1 MAPLEAFPNQRGIAM
16 RRYRFSHS
24 CSLVALAAASL
35 SFGAPAIA
43 QTLPSASP
51 DDPTQ
56 VDEVVVTGF
65 RAQAEAMIEA
75 KRDVP
80 QISDSVAAD
89 EIARLPD
96 FNLAEALSR
105 APGVST
111 VQDNGEDRFVAIR
124 GMNGEYNYSTID
136 GFALPGTDN
145 ATRKMLLDIV
155 PSNVVRRVD
164 VVKSFTAD
172 LDGQAIGG
180 RIDMV
185 TRSAFDRNGDGF
197 LAGNAQIGYWANDDQ
212 GPEKV
217 KPSANLSVAYST
229 RFGPRDQFG
238 LVASG
243 TYWRSDRYTVSPT
256 VSGNRWDFY
265 DAAGRLLD
273 SPLDPSS
280 NGMAVPQSDPIFL
293 YHNVR
298 ERLGGTGRLE
308 YRPGRDLY
316 AFLQGYYFQRTD
328 TERRDETRV
337 QRTSRTAAP
346 AEQTPTSGLIR
357 SGVRA
362 EAGTMAQEY
371 DDRIR
376 GIQAGVDWRPA
387 AGRKLSVR
395 AGVARG
401 SLDNPLFGSRFQSA
415 STASLAYRYDTSG
428 GFPVFTFVDP
438 AYYLNPANYP
448 AAYVSRETLATTRE
462 DLSEFAIDYD
472 TNADRRD
479 GWGFQ
484 TGFKARQLKRTH
496 DQEYAEYRP
505 VSGASFRLADV
516 VLDHAY
522 TPPGYTVPQW
532 FIDLDKARAYLA
544 AHPEQFSFWS
554 GSVANSTN
562 NDYRIEETVL
572 AGYAQATYRTDR
584 LTLNGGVRVEQT
596 RTESENLSLIQ
607 DIALN
612 KGDYVDLLPRAQLTY
627 DFDPQLRLRAAYS
640 QSVGR
645 PNFDD
650 LRPSTQVRED
660 AGVISVRGGNPDLR
674 PRRADNYDLTLEYYL
689 PQRGGLLA
697 VGLFHKTIEDEIF
710 TQSTLETI
718 EIDGELMTLIRN
730 IPMNA
735 RSAKLTGVEVGA
747 ILPSLEFLAAPLRHF
762 GVSANF
768 AFIDSNA
775 SVPNAETTSVRKYYP
790 DDSRD
795 VYGLFE
801 QPRHVGNV
809 SLTYARGPFDGRV
822 AYNYRGRRVTEVNT
836 SPWFDRLFD
845 AQDTWDVQA
854 RYRVSPS
861 VQLTAQVKNLT
872 DSYAREVNAYDDL
885 YYTRRE
891 AGRSFWL
898 GASFRR

>member
-1 MAPLEAFPNQRGIAM
+1 MHRHRLIHA
-16 RRYRFSHS
+16 
-24 CSLVALAAASL
+24 CSLAVLAAAANLGL
-35 SFGAPAIA
+35 SHAALAQDPA
-43 QTLPSASP
+43 SSSSP
-51 DDPTQ
+51 RDSIQ
-56 VDEVVVTGF
+56 VDDVIVTGF
-65 RAQAEAMIEA
+65 RAQAEAVIEA

-105 APGVST
+105 VPGVST

-155 PSNVVRRVD
+155 PSNVVKRVD

-180 RIDMV
+180 RLDLV

-197 LAGNAQIGYWANDDQ
+197 LAGNVQIGYWANDDQ
-212 GPEKV
+212 GTEKV
-217 KPSANLSVAYST
+217 KPSANLSAAYST
-229 RFGPRDQFG
+229 RFGPQDQFG

-256 VSGNRWDFY
+256 VSGNRFDYY
-265 DAAGRLLD
+265 DDTGRLLD
-273 SPLDPSS
+273 SPLDPNS
-280 NGMAVPQSDPIFL
+280 NGMAVPQSNPIFL

-298 ERLGGTGRLE
+298 ERLGGTARFE
-308 YRPGRDLY
+308 YRPSDALY
-316 AFLQGYYFQRTD
+316 AFLQGYYFKRTD

-346 AEQTPTSGLIR
+346 TEQTPTSGLIS

-362 EAGTMAQEY
+362 GAGAMTQEY
-371 DDRIR
+371 GDRIR
-376 GIQAGVDWRPA
+376 GVQLGVDWRPA
-387 AGRKLSVR
+387 PGQKLAVR
-395 AGVARG
+395 GGLARG

-428 GFPVFTFVDP
+428 GFPVFTFLDP

-448 AAYVSRETLATTRE
+448 AAYVSRETLTTTQE
-462 DLSEFAIDYD
+462 DLAEFAVDYD
-472 TNADRRD
+472 SNADKHD

-484 TGFKARQLKRTH
+484 AGFKARQMKRDH
-496 DQEYAEYRP
+496 DEDYVEYRP
-505 VSGASFRLADV
+505 VSGARFRLADV

-522 TPPGYTVPQW
+522 TPPGYTAPQW

-544 AHPEQFSFWS
+544 EHPEQFSLWS
-554 GSVANSTN
+554 GGAANSTN

-584 LTLNGGVRVEQT
+584 LTLNGGVRIEQT
-596 RTESENLSLIQ
+596 KTESENLSLIQ
-607 DIALN
+607 DIAAN
-612 KGDYVDLLPRAQLTY
+612 KGDYVDVLPRAQLTY

-660 AGVISVRGGNPDLR
+660 AGVISIRGGNPNLK

-689 PQRGGLLA
+689 PERTGLLA
-697 VGLFHKTIEDEIF
+697 VGVFHKTIEDEIF

-718 EIDGELMTLIRN
+718 EVDGQPMTLIRN

-735 RSAKLTGVEVGA
+735 RSAKLTGIELGA
-747 ILPSLEFLAAPLRHF
+747 VLPSLEFLAAPLRPF
-762 GVSANF
+762 GLTANY
-768 AFIDSNA
+768 AYIDSEA
-775 SVPNAETTSVRKYYP
+775 TVPNVETASVRKYYP
-790 DDSRD
+790 GDSRA

-809 SLTYARGPFDGRV
+809 SLTYALGRFDGRV

-845 AQDTWDVQA
+845 AQETWDLQA

-872 DSYAREVNAYDDL
+872 DSYAKEVNAYDDL

-898 GASFRR
+898 GLSFRL